1 MATSAAPLP
10 EAEATTAAE
19 HSGKSLKTR
28 KWTTY
33 LPMVLL
39 SIFFLLPLVIMFVGA
54 LKVDD
59 SVLADGDSLRAFI
72 PSPFDGNNFSK
83 ANDRAGL
90 FTLFRNSVIVSVVTV
105 AVGLVVNSLMGYAL
119 ARVPFKMSKAMLVGI
134 IALTIVPFQAVAIP
148 LLFLVSELGWTD
160 TLYVQILPFIA
171 QPLFVY
177 LFYSFFLA
185 VPKELEEAA
194 RIDGCGP
201 VRTFVSVV
209 LPLAKPAFA
218 TVGILHFLQIWGE
231 LLWPV
236 LVTTSEDVRPL
247 PYGMSIFFTQPPI
260 SWGDLM
266 AYATVTTLPL
276 LIAFL
281 FFQRWFVQSVAR
293 SGLKG

>member
-1 MATSAAPLP
+1 M
-10 EAEATTAAE
+10 ATTAAPAPE
-19 HSGKSLKTR
+19 ATPTAPVPEAKTLKTR
-28 KWTTY
+28 RWPVYIPLT
-33 LPMVLL
+33 LL
-39 SIFFLLPLVIMFVGA
+39 SIFFLLPLVVMFVGA
-54 LKVDD
+54 FKKDIN
-59 SVLADGDSLRAFI
+59 VLADGDSLRAFF
-72 PSPFDGNNFSK
+72 PNPFDGGNFGK

-90 FTLFRNSVIVSVVTV
+90 GTLFRNSVIVSVVTV
-105 AVGLVVNSLMGYAL
+105 AIGLVVNSLMGYAL

-148 LLFLVSELGWTD
+148 LLFIVSELGWTD

-236 LVTTSEDVRPL
+236 LVTTEESVRPL
-247 PYGMSIFFTQPPI
+247 PLGMSIFITQPPI
-260 SWGDLM
+260 SWGDVM
-266 AYATVTTLPL
+266 AYATLTTLPL
-276 LIAFL
+276 FVAFI
-281 FFQRWFVQSVAR
+281 FFQRWFIQSVAR

>member
-1 MATSAAPLP
+1 MATTAAPLP
-10 EAEATTAAE
+10 EAEATALAK
-19 HSGKSLKTR
+19 HSGKELKTR
-28 KWTTY
+28 TWTTY
-33 LPMVLL
+33 LPMLLL
-39 SIFFLLPLVIMFVGA
+39 SVFFLLPLVIMFVGA
-54 LKVDD
+54 FKLD
-59 SVLADGDSLRAFI
+59 SRVLADGESLRAFV
-72 PSPFDGNNFSK
+72 PNPFDGENFSK

-119 ARVPFKMSKAMLVGI
+119 ARVPFKMSKLMLVGI

-148 LLFLVSELGWTD
+148 LLFLVSELGWTN

-236 LVTTSEDVRPL
+236 LVTTDESVRPL
-247 PYGMSIFFTQPPI
+247 PYGMSIFYTQPPI